1 MEFQPSEYFL
11 SYFSNVTLAGILL
24 AIVFG
29 AICIACFYP
38 PLLKRLWLLEILA
51 GSAII
56 TLLAVSFIQIPIR
69 NAIGKDMTELLTE
82 ANIIRSLL
90 LNGIP
95 IVIVV
100 GLVQEGAKL
109 VSPAI
114 YWLFK
119 KRTVDPKLMIIV
131 GAMAGAGFGIFEAQY
146 LHNVYITSG
155 WNFGL
160 LHDEGLIMLLPFIG
174 TFLTIAFHTGT
185 CALTSYGLA
194 RGFGW
199 LAYPV
204 IAIVDAIMQY
214 SNYLAISGIVSNVAM
229 GIYVAFFAVLVMA
242 SALWLRW
249 KKGAPLEN
257 QKETAK
263 A

>member
-11 SYFSNVTLAGILL
+11 SFFSNVTLAGVLL
-24 AIVFG
+24 ALVFG

-38 PLLKRLWLLEILA
+38 PLVKRLWLLEILA
-51 GSAII
+51 GGAII

-69 NAIGKDMTELLTE
+69 NAIGKDMAELLTE
-82 ANIIRSLL
+82 ENIIRSLL

-95 IVIVV
+95 IVIVA

-109 VSPAI
+109 ISPVI
-114 YWLFK
+114 YWLLK
-119 KRTVDPKLMIIV
+119 KRTVDPKFMLIV
-131 GAMAGAGFGIFEAQY
+131 GAVAGAGFGIFEAQY
-146 LHNVYITSG
+146 LHNIYIASG

-160 LHDEGLIMLLPFIG
+160 LNSEGPIILFPFIG
-174 TFLTIAFHTGT
+174 TFLTVAFHTGA

-199 LAYPV
+199 IAYPV
-204 IAIVDAIMQY
+204 IAIVNALMQY
-214 SNYLAISGIVSNVAM
+214 SNYLAISGIVSTVAM
-229 GIYVAFFAVLVMA
+229 EIYVAIFAVLVMA
-242 SALWLRW
+242 AALWLRW
-249 KKGAPLEN
+249 KKGASSVN
-257 QKETAK
+257 QEETAK